1 MPTPERDELE
11 AAIQA
16 RRELGEELEPQ
27 LVDGFVERIERRID
41 ERARELMSARRPARR
56 RPDWSAFALAIL
68 SLGVAVPIVEKTSF
82 AGQLVMWIAIVAVNL
97 AYNFRRAG

>member
-1 MPTPERDELE
+1 MPTSERDELE

-41 ERARELMSARRPARR
+41 ERARELAAARRPTVR

-68 SLGVAVPIVEKTSF
+68 SLGVAVPIVEKTTF
-82 AGQLVMWIAIVAVNL
+82 AGQVLMWIAIVLVNL
-97 AYNFRRAG
+97 AYNFRRPG